1 MMKASFS
8 LMLAWRYLNPRRA
21 WTSSITLISVTGV
34 MLGVLVLVV
43 VMAVYA
49 GLEREQ
55 KKRLL
60 GFSPHVLAQSIDG
73 KMSEG
78 TDWRAALASMKQ
90 LPGVTH
96 AYASIEDY
104 AIVDSAGLQRPVA
117 YQAVDGSDA
126 NQLSGL
132 TAMLD
137 QEHFPGSTTDL
148 GLDAR
153 VVVSAQLAT
162 QFSWQLGDRIQLISP
177 RNLEYIARLYRST
190 EKPVLRERF
199 ATELT
204 AVASLVRDRW
214 REDASG
220 YTMNR
225 SEIQVLNSLYA
236 LQQHNDIRLAEQ
248 ERLIEML
255 QIIDASTHDEA
266 ADTFHFAAGQRAAFM
281 TPLAALLDAKAEQL
295 DAAVHQQLKGAIL
308 PKEATI
314 VGVFQSSMMVK
325 MPDLFLPLPLAQ
337 QLAGLGDAV
346 QAVAIRVEDPYLV
359 EQALASLQAAVGPE
373 WVLSTWMEQYAPFFA
388 LINQQRVM
396 MYFVLSFIVLISA
409 FSMMAVMFTVTIQ
422 KRREIGVMKALGA
435 TPWQIMQVF
444 LYQGSMLGIAGA
456 GLGVGLGRLV
466 VHYRDLLQSTLR
478 HLQFDPFSA
487 RLTGFQTLPAHM
499 NPTEQIGI
507 ALMGLFF
514 CMLASLLPA
523 CVAARSDAAKSLR
536 NG

>member
-1 MMKASFS
+1 MKAPFS

-60 GFSPHVLAQSIDG
+60 GFSPHVLAQSING
-73 KMSEG
+73 QMSAAS
-78 TDWRAALASMKQ
+78 DWRAAVAALKSQ
-90 LPGVTH
+90 SGVAH

-104 AIVDSAGLQRPVA
+104 AIVDSAGLQRPVS

-126 NQLSGL
+126 EQLSGL
-132 TAMLD
+132 APMLD
-137 QEHFPGSTTDL
+137 LEQFPGSTTDL

-153 VVVSAQLAT
+153 VVVSSQLAT
-162 QFSWQLGDRIQLISP
+162 QFSWKLGDRVQLISP
-177 RNLEYIARLYRST
+177 RNLEHIARLYRST

-199 ATELT
+199 AAVFT
-204 AVASLVRDRW
+204 AVDSLVRERW

-220 YTMNR
+220 FTMNR
-225 SEIQVLNSLYA
+225 RDIQILNALYP
-236 LQQHNDIRLAEQ
+236 LQDHNDIRPAERDQ
-248 ERLIEML
+248 LIALL

-266 ADTFHFAAGQRAAFM
+266 ADTFHFAAGQRAAFA
-281 TPLAALLDAKAEQL
+281 TSLNAVLQADAAQL
-295 DAAVHQQLKGAIL
+295 DATVHQQLRGAIL

-325 MPDLFLPLPLAQ
+325 MPDLFIPLPMAQ

-346 QAVAIRVEDPYLV
+346 QGVAIRIEDPYLV
-359 EQALASLQAAVGPE
+359 DQSLGFLQQALGPN
-373 WVLSTWMEQYAPFFA
+373 WILSTWMEQYAPFFA

-435 TPWQIMQVF
+435 TSWQIMQVF
-444 LYQGSMLGIAGA
+444 LYQGCLLGLAGSA
-456 GLGVGLGRLV
+456 LGVGLGRLV
-466 VHYRDLLQSTLR
+466 VHYRDVLQSLLR
-478 HLQFDPFSA
+478 HLHFDPFSA

-499 NPTEQIGI
+499 NLAEQIGI
-507 ALMGLFF
+507 ATMGLLF